1 LNILSRWQ
9 FFVIRTNTE
18 IAHQFSATA
27 DAYGVFTL
35 YCFARFSVTVG
46 RVREDYDIG
55 TRLSLPLS
63 PIPVRLGKW
72 NAAELDCALVNIPKD
87 PGCGWFLID
96 DLGNGFHS
104 VTILSRPIRRGRK
117 LVDQPT
123 YKLTQA
129 DVNTIL
135 EVASDGGQVFAV
147 DFPSMKNPIL
157 LPHSRM
163 NFPRTKKSA
172 S

>member
-1 LNILSRWQ
+1 MD
-9 FFVIRTNTE
+9 VVD
-18 IAHQFSATA
+18 A
-27 DAYGVFTL
+27 DGVFTP
-35 YCFARFSVTVG
+35 YRSSGIGATIG

-55 TRLSLPLS
+55 SRPSLPLS

-72 NAAELDCALVNIPKD
+72 NAAELDCALVSIPKD

-104 VTILSRPIRRGRK
+104 VTILSRPIRRGRQ

-129 DVNTIL
+129 DVNTIF

-147 DFPSMKNPIL
+147 DFPSQKDPIL

-163 NFPRTKKSA
+163 NWPRIKKPRF
-172 S
+172 